1 MSSAAKRK
9 GSAWEIALREHF
21 LDLSIAARRNP
32 MSGSQDIGDLA
43 IEIDGTHYVIE
54 AKATKAIDL
63 PGFLK
68 QAEVEAKNYASL
80 NRLEEARPLVIVKR
94 RSHGVDRSYVVQE
107 LGWWIH
113 DHDR

>member
-1 MSSAAKRK
+1 MSNPSKRK

-21 LDLSIAARRNP
+21 LDHSIAVRRNP
-32 MSGSQDIGDLA
+32 MNGAQDIGDLSV
-43 IEIDGTHYVIE
+43 EINGVHYVIE

-68 QAEVEAKNYASL
+68 QAEVEARHYASL
-80 NRLEEARPLVIVKR
+80 NRLEEARPLVVVKR
-94 RSHGVDRSYVVQE
+94 RSHGVDRGYVVQE

-113 DHDR
+113 DHTR